1 MSAPELSVLA
11 TAHAALAAL
20 PATPSADLRAALRA
34 VDRAADDGEAAISEV
49 SGGVAA
55 ALSSAVASARAAADA
70 ARSGARRAARE
81 EVAAG
86 RRAELLDGGDEDE
99 RGGEEGAAKVAEDI
113 TAGLRRVTGIVQEEI
128 DRTVATGGVV
138 DDSSRVLGK
147 TRDVHVG
154 YGEGIDSGA
163 ETLQMLVR
171 DEKRANC
178 FLGTCFVA
186 FFLVAVFIAQR
197 RVSKSNTATFI
208 VRPIYRVATFVPRR
222 FARISRALF
231 GAVVGSGSKSK
242 GNERGSGKE
251 VDVIAGSGEKSSR
264 QTKPPE
270 GGKCEMKDDWEG
282 LDNGRKESDV
292 LVGEVEIFDTLH
304 DGAQKEAGAGEGQLE
319 GSPPR
324 KTAFV
329 KDEVAGTRDAIIE
342 YHPVKE
348 ETGINSKND
357 SGDET
362 LSTETPNTIEGRIGE
377 EGASKVDPRY
387 VELQADVEHLDDQV
401 VLGAS
406 EAESTDPH
414 ASSPSHHNPA
424 IASDKKPSHH
434 LFPDEESNEHEIEEG
449 YAVGEVDLIGGG
461 SGKDEL

>member
-1 MSAPELSVLA
+1 MLTS
-11 TAHAALAAL
+11 AHAALVAL

-49 SGGVAA
+49 SGGAAA
-55 ALSSAVASARAAADA
+55 ALSSAVASARAAANA

-86 RRAELLDGGDEDE
+86 RRAELLDGGDEDK
-99 RGGEEGAAKVAEDI
+99 RGREEGAAKVADDI

-128 DRTVATGGVV
+128 DRTVATAGVV

-163 ETLQMLVR
+163 ETLQMLMR

-186 FFLVAVFIAQR
+186 FFLVAVFIAHR

-208 VRPIYRVATFVPRR
+208 VRPIYRVATFVPRK
-222 FARISRALF
+222 FARISRALV
-231 GAVVGSGSKSK
+231 GAVFGSGSKSK
-242 GNERGSGKE
+242 GKERRSGKE
-251 VDVIAGSGEKSSR
+251 VKVIAESGEGGGR

-270 GGKCEMKDDWEG
+270 DDKSKLNDKWEG
-282 LDNGRKESDV
+282 VVNGREGGDV
-292 LVGEVEIFDTLH
+292 PVGEAEIVDTLQ
-304 DGAQKEAGAGEGQLE
+304 DGAEKEAGVGEGQLA
-319 GSPPR
+319 GPPPR
-324 KTAFV
+324 KIAIV
-329 KDEVAGTRDAIIE
+329 KDEVAGTRKAEIE
-342 YHPVKE
+342 YHPVE
-348 ETGINSKND
+348 EKTVINSKND

-362 LSTETPNTIEGRIGE
+362 LSTETAGTFVAPIGGE
-377 EGASKVDPRY
+377 EASKVDPRH
-387 VELQADVEHLDDQV
+387 VELQANVERSDEQPEV
-401 VLGAS
+401 KAN
-406 EAESTDPH
+406 EAKTTDPH

-424 IASDKKPSHH
+424 IDESGMKPSHH
-434 LFPDEESNEHEIEEG
+434 LFPDEEANEDEVEEG
-449 YAVGEVDLIGGG
+449 HAIGEKDLIGAGID
-461 SGKDEL
+461 KDEL